1 MIGPRHFP
9 ATIVA
14 LFMTCAP
21 AVGDDAPSPSEGLR
35 LGTEATEKLRD
46 SQEQS
51 QRLDGFRQTE
61 IRPEGNGRAAG
72 VVYRSDD
79 VYVGRLKRST
89 SPFHA
94 DATHWVFDE
103 GVYAKR
109 NGDRYLGRFHFFHE
123 NWGADHNMNQEDWV
137 TPFVGRYIL
146 VGSFVPQGGAP
157 QVGIFGAEI
166 FGDRPIAFAPADQS
180 YLAEFERRYRSQVTA
195 FERSQVEDADSGLSF
210 GQILALGLGGM
221 ALAAADIPA
230 ADMAQIGG
238 AFAADV
244 LSGGQTGALEG
255 VITRQQTAAA
265 QTGTAGDAAGAG
277 TGAGA
282 ATGYTSEQV
291 TVSCPSGV
299 TSTIPISYRTRQ
311 CRAAMIEFA
320 EAYSCNAIDDF
331 ARVSQSCRSA
341 CGNAQCRE

>member
-1 MIGPRHFP
+1 MKGSHRFGI
-9 ATIVA
+9 A
-14 LFMTCAP
+14 LAAFLIACAP
-21 AVGDDAPSPSEGLR
+21 AAAEETPAQGLR
-35 LGTEATEKLRD
+35 LGGEATEQLRGA
-46 SQEQS
+46 QEES
-51 QRLDGFRQTE
+51 RRLDGYRQPE

-72 VVYRSDD
+72 VIYRSED
-79 VYVGRLKRST
+79 VYVGRLKRSS

-123 NWGADHNMNQEDWV
+123 NWGADHNMNQEDWL

-146 VGSFVPQGGAP
+146 VGSFVPMGGTP

-180 YLAEFERRYRSQVTA
+180 YLAQFEERYRSQVAA
-195 FERSQVEDADSGLSF
+195 FERSQIETEESGLSF

-230 ADMAQIGG
+230 SDMAEIGG

-244 LSGGQTGALEG
+244 LSGGQAGALEG
-255 VITRQQTAAA
+255 VIARQQTAAA
-265 QTGTAGDAAGAG
+265 TGTAGVPGTDVSTG
-277 TGAGA
+277 TGA
-282 ATGYTSEQV
+282 GYTSEQV

-299 TSTIPISYRTRQ
+299 TSSIPISYKTQQ
-311 CRAAMIEFA
+311 CRAAMIDFA
-320 EAYSCNAIDDF
+320 QAYSCNAIDDF
-331 ARVSQSCRSA
+331 ARVSQSCRTA